1 MTIMNDTIMPINIYQ
16 STQDISKVILE
27 YYRRYKKYKIRSLA
41 RKQLS
46 SMAKQHNV

>member
-1 MTIMNDTIMPINIYQ
+1 MEENLPDQENKEKLVNFF
-16 STQDISKVILE
+16 SA
-27 YYRRYKKYKIRSLA
+27 RSSA